1 MRAGILRAYR
11 ASCGEEESD
20 FPSTSLTYTGTLGM
34 HMRIQR
40 AIFCEIVLAMLVG
53 LSLFPAH
60 LSAQTNCEEGNGL
73 LDFAQPTGMSVPE
86 VIQKLGAAEAA
97 MKEARLHYTYSQD
110 VLMQTFAGRDV
121 TGEFHEVV
129 SVSYDDKGKRQE
141 QVTFA
146 AQNSLRG
153 LQLTAEDTEDVRTF
167 MPLILTGDDLS
178 QYSLNYLG
186 KQHVDDLDTY
196 EFHVEPKKEE
206 NGKRYFLGRIW
217 VDAQDFQVVKLCGK
231 TGPEK
236 IRVKKHESPDLHPMF
251 VTYRQEVDGHWFPAY
266 TRSDD
271 TLHFKAGPVHMR
283 ETIKYTGY
291 KRVR

>member
-1 MRAGILRAYR
+1 
-11 ASCGEEESD
+11 
-20 FPSTSLTYTGTLGM
+20 M

-53 LSLFPAH
+53 LSLFPAQ

-97 MKEARLHYTYSQD
+97 TKEARVHYTYSQD
-110 VLMQTFAGRDV
+110 VLMQTLAGRDV

-167 MPLILTGDDLS
+167 MPLILTSDDLS